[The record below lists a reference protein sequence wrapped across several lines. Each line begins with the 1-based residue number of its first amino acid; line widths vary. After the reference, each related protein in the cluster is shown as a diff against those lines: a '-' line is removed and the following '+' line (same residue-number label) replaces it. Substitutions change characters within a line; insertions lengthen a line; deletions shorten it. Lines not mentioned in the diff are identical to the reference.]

1 MLNITVL
8 VSFRFTFM
16 FYHGS
21 FHCRDNCFE
30 YSYFFVCFFFHFSII
45 ISVHILHN
53 IVCLCINFF
62 TSWTLYSANES
73 SLPPIHKTQ
82 KWKDTIYLHMFFF
95 HQYRWSEYINLN
107 ISLSLFLSFFLPLFL
122 SLAFCHSFY
131 LFTFFFF
138 YLEYIFDHFVSF
150 VHSTN
155 PVRELNYCFFLLL
168 FFLWVDDLQVSVCV
182 CVCIHWNIKL
192 VVIVGIQTEYSK
204 VFCSESLKMWPFYS
218 NSCELLD
225 FLSGT
230 ILWGPSAKKRERRKK
245 HTYFRWITFRI
256 GNRE

>member
-1 MLNITVL
+1 MVRSIVETIVLNIL
-8 VSFRFTFM
+8 IFL
-16 FYHGS
+16 
-21 FHCRDNCFE
+21 
-30 YSYFFVCFFFHFSII
+30 FVFFFIFLS
-45 ISVHILHN
+45 
-53 IVCLCINFF
+53 
-62 TSWTLYSANES
+62 S
-73 SLPPIHKTQ
+73 SLFTYYTILCVCVSIFSLLEHCIRPTNRHYRQYTKPKSEKTLF
-82 KWKDTIYLHMFFF
+82 ICICFFF